1 MKKHFHF
8 LAAVAALMT
17 CACSVEPVD
26 VVDVQPE
33 EEGEFTVLTAGFAG
47 VEDETRTV
55 RQADGKVFWSPGDAI
70 SIIRGTSS
78 SGHKKFVA
86 DNTEPSPMAA
96 FSGTMPSGSTAYW
109 AVYPYKADDYFN
121 GTYLVTTLPSK
132 QEAVAG
138 SFADDLFISAAYV
151 RNNVTS
157 LTFRHQVGGVKFSV
171 TQPGVKRVTLIAAD
185 ENAFL
190 AGLIGLYCP
199 TAGQVPYI
207 RATGYPEDMSSTIEL
222 SAPEGETLQVG
233 EAYHFVTMPST
244 LNGGFTL
251 LFEKEDGSI
260 GFRTISKT
268 VSIQAGHFATLME
281 ADKGVSYRNAYLEYS
296 PEEVML
302 DGFGGLFSIRV
313 NGTLDYHFDASM
325 TDWIK
330 EVSATGDVRLGREHA
345 FQADPNDEGAE
356 RTGMITICFGDNCYP
371 ILVTQSAKG
380 TTKVIPHHSLGMRF
394 TATWCGYCPVMS
406 ETFRL
411 AKEQLGDRFEY
422 VCIYATYQNS
432 NYSSPVFDPL
442 EDQYSI
448 SSWPTGIVD
457 GRFLVENYES
467 TYAAG
472 LIADA
477 VAKTEAY
484 YPAVTSIALKSSV
497 SGRNVTVDAD
507 VFALIP
513 ETYKLTVLLVEDGIV
528 GYQNDYND
536 SPHQDFVHNRVARM
550 ALTSPVTGAEFDVD
564 VAGETK
570 SFSYT
575 ATVPSECN
583 LDNMVVLAFVQR
595 NFNDRPAIQSGKY
608 GEWYVDNCRAAA
620 LGTTAPLEVQ

>member
-222 SAPEGETLQVG
+222 SAPE
-233 EAYHFVTMPST
+233 A
-244 LNGGFTL
+244 
-251 LFEKEDGSI
+251 I
-260 GFRTISKT
+260 
-268 VSIQAGHFATLME
+268 
-281 ADKGVSYRNAYLEYS
+281 
-296 PEEVML
+296 
-302 DGFGGLFSIRV
+302 
-313 NGTLDYHFDASM
+313 
-325 TDWIK
+325 
-330 EVSATGDVRLGREHA
+330 
-345 FQADPNDEGAE
+345 
-356 RTGMITICFGDNCYP
+356 
-371 ILVTQSAKG
+371 IL
-380 TTKVIPHHSLGMRF
+380 
-394 TATWCGYCPVMS
+394 
-406 ETFRL
+406 
-411 AKEQLGDRFEY
+411 
-422 VCIYATYQNS
+422 
-432 NYSSPVFDPL
+432 
-442 EDQYSI
+442 
-448 SSWPTGIVD
+448 
-457 GRFLVENYES
+457 
-467 TYAAG
+467 
-472 LIADA
+472 
-477 VAKTEAY
+477 
-484 YPAVTSIALKSSV
+484 
-497 SGRNVTVDAD
+497 
-507 VFALIP
+507 
-513 ETYKLTVLLVEDGIV
+513 
-528 GYQNDYND
+528 
-536 SPHQDFVHNRVARM
+536 
-550 ALTSPVTGAEFDVD
+550 
-564 VAGETK
+564 
-570 SFSYT
+570 
-575 ATVPSECN
+575 
-583 LDNMVVLAFVQR
+583 
-595 NFNDRPAIQSGKY
+595 
-608 GEWYVDNCRAAA
+608 
-620 LGTTAPLEVQ
+620 